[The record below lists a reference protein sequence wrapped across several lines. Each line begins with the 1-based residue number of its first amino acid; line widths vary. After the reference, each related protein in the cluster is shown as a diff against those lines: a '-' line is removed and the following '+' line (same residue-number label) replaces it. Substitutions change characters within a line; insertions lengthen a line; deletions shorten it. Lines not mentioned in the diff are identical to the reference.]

1 MCAGVGWGG
10 FEAMA
15 WAMTSTAALC
25 TSSGAEG
32 VGAGRGLRAAARRAS
47 GAARPQVRGA
57 GGAGLPAG
65 RRATTTGALQ
75 VSLEEMLDTGIH
87 FGHQTRLWN
96 PKMKPYIY
104 TERQGIH
111 ILDAVQTAEI
121 LGKAYDH
128 VSQEAAK
135 GKTFLFVGTKKQAQ
149 EIVKQE
155 ALRCGQHY
163 VNKRW
168 LGGML
173 TNWPTISTRI
183 AEMIDIEGK
192 LESGY
197 FSKLKKKEESSKQR
211 AFSKLNLSLGGIRTL
226 KRPPDCVIIVDP
238 RRENIAVLECA
249 KLGIPIIALVDSNCN
264 PEVIDLPIP
273 ANDDA
278 AKSIQYVLGKLA
290 DAIIEGKGAAK

>member
-1 MCAGVGWGG
+1 
-10 FEAMA
+10 MA

-32 VGAGRGLRAAARRAS
+32 ACLPRGRRG
-47 GAARPQVRGA
+47 VRGA
-57 GGAGLPAG
+57 PGAAMPSRGAGSLPG
-65 RRATTTGALQ
+65 GSRRRGVTTGALQ

-111 ILDAVQTAEI
+111 ILDAVQTAEM
-121 LGKAYDH
+121 LSKAYDH
-128 VSQEAAK
+128 VAKEAAK

-155 ALRCGQHY
+155 ALRCSQYY

-173 TNWPTISTRI
+173 TNWPTISKRI

-211 AFSKLNLSLGGIRTL
+211 AFAKLDLSLGGIRTL

-249 KLGIPIIALVDSNCN
+249 KLGIPIIALVDTNCN

-278 AKSIQYVLGKLA
+278 AKSIQYVLGKLS
-290 DAIIEGKGAAK
+290 DAIIEGRGAAK